1 MNLGSLSSLRSSKNT
16 ARLYQ
21 IRVIIH
27 RCLVFL
33 WGDPPKWKWVIC
45 HPCHLLVPGPKDWPS
60 GRGGVENTYLRAKVQ
75 DAIGEVGSA
84 VASGCVTTCGAAV
97 FLLFCQIRIFTRFGQ
112 VLVVNMVC
120 SLVFA
125 LLWIPAVLEL
135 RQKRAP
141 GVDSDEGYAMG
152 LLGEEGLR
160 FCCPARLSKTGEID
174 AGVLTEPPVLVVF
187 VMLATEPL
195 QVLPSLVLL
204 TVLSGPTS
212 SRAFCCLIVR
222 DILASMAETVTRAAI
237 WVSPKRIAI
246 SVVAAGAISALL
258 LVTAESGE
266 RRPIM
271 RKETPLENVEGS
283 KERPAQWGS
292 IMRKEA
298 REAPIPGKAARGLA
312 MCVAFV
318 FGALAIYSFGQQ
330 LRSAFQLLCQGF
342 GLKDVK
348 QK

>member
-258 LVTAESGE
+258 LVTAGGATLKAVSDVPSCEKRRRWRMWKGLKSVLLNGAASCAKKPE
-266 RRPIM
+266 R
-271 RKETPLENVEGS
+271 
-283 KERPAQWGS
+283 
-292 IMRKEA
+292 
-298 REAPIPGKAARGLA
+298 
-312 MCVAFV
+312 
-318 FGALAIYSFGQQ
+318 
-330 LRSAFQLLCQGF
+330 LRSLGKLLEVSQCAWPLSLVLWLSTALGSSS
-342 GLKDVK
+342 GAPSSCCARALV
-348 QK
+348 